1 MVKHKT
7 NLENPWDGEDWQSV
21 DVTMETAM
29 SWSEGGFLG
38 LEVLDGSTVEV
49 KKGKGGAKKYSLTK
63 RITVTTNSA
72 NSESEPNPNTQ
83 KEKCNNVNSTTVSSE
98 KKKKKRKRDRSKERA
113 ARKRRKASGITVAEE
128 RKLLKKNLSGTVQ
141 KNTRNNSLGTE
152 FRTKNHCDMSAWES
166 LNLHSDLIANLQK
179 LGFDT
184 PTPIQLKCIAA
195 AVTTGKDVLGAAETG
210 SGKTLAFSL
219 PILVPRDTMDG
230 IVEQE
235 QQSEDT
241 RLRCLIICPTRELAL
256 QVTRHIIKVSC
267 DTGINVMALVG
278 GMAQVKQD
286 RLLAKRPEIIVG
298 TPGRLWQLMRDG
310 QEHLNDLSAV
320 NFLAIDEA
328 DRMASPGSYPEL
340 KMIFEK
346 LKKSDEL
353 AQMFNDLAD
362 FDDDVVNLSE
372 DDEDDIVSSDVND
385 DVNEEENRTNSLPM
399 NAVSPNTQKQKKQLK
414 KQGREQRKSNKNNNQ
429 NVQNSGTLLCGCG
442 KFSTPAIIDVTT
454 ASTKTPS
461 KTEIIQYGKKKSQ
474 FSLPD
479 GLELYAYLYYFFSEY
494 AGRTLIF
501 VNAISHVKRL
511 TVLLQLLKLPAYS
524 LHAKMQQRARLKNL
538 DRFRAEKNTI
548 LVATDVAARGL
559 DIPLVEHVV
568 NYHLPRS
575 TELFVHRSGRTARA
589 NTEGISISLV
599 AAQEQSLYRTTYL
612 SSMKQL
618 HTRCNI
624 AKKLAI
630 LQVKLSKKKSKNNWL
645 IQAARDA
652 DIVMD
657 ENLRHE
663 MSNNGSDEKRQKVL
677 VAQLAAEM
685 NRPLLGRVRG
695 GMLKVKVA
703 HAEASTK
710 KKRSQEKAKLTR
722 KAASDLRYSGSMNGF
737 N

>member
-219 PILVPRDTMDG
+219 PILVPKRARDTMDG

-353 AQMFNDLAD
+353 VESGSMFM
-362 FDDDVVNLSE
+362 NLSE
-372 DDEDDIVSSDVND
+372 DDEDDIVSK
-385 DVNEEENRTNSLPM
+385 ENRTNSLPM

-414 KQGREQRKSNKNNNQ
+414 KQATLTIGQEGREQRKSNKNNNQ
-429 NVQNSGTLLCGCG
+429 NVQNSALLCGCG
-442 KFSTPAIIDVTT
+442 KFSTPAIID
-454 ASTKTPS
+454 
-461 KTEIIQYGKKKSQ
+461 TEIIQYGKKKSQ